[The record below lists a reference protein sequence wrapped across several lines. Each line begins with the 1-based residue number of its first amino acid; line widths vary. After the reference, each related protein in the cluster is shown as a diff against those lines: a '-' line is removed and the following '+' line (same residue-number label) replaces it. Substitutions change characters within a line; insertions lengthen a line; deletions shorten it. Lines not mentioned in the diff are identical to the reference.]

1 MQFDQLKRRDF
12 ITLLGGAAA
21 WPVAARA
28 QQPDR
33 VRRIGVLTGYAES
46 DLEAQARLAIFRQS
60 LQQLGWT
67 IGRNLLVDYRW
78 SRGDTE
84 QARSLAKE
92 LVELRPD
99 VILGETTSSVR
110 ALQQTTTAIP
120 IVFTNLSDPFGSGF
134 VAGMARPGGNIT
146 GFTNFKSS
154 MGGKWL
160 EVLKEVV
167 PGVSRAAVMFN
178 PTVSTHIAKGY
189 YLDSLEDA
197 AKRLVVEQI
206 PTPVQK
212 ANDIENAIYTLA
224 RKSDSALIVLPDTF
238 TLVHRDL
245 ILRLTAQNRLAAIY
259 SFRLF
264 AQSGGLMSYGINA
277 TDQFPR
283 AASYVDR
290 ILRGEKPSEL
300 PVQAPTKYELV
311 INSKTARVLG
321 LKLSST
327 LLARADEVIE

>member
-1 MQFDQLKRRDF
+1 M
-12 ITLLGGAAA
+12 
-21 WPVAARA
+21 
-28 QQPDR
+28 
-33 VRRIGVLTGYAES
+33 RRIGVLTGYAES

-60 LQQLGWT
+60 LQELGWT
-67 IGRNLLVDYRW
+67 IGRNLRIDYRW
-78 SRGDTE
+78 SRGDTD
-84 QARSLAKE
+84 QARTLAKE
-92 LVELRPD
+92 LVELQPD

-110 ALQQTTTAIP
+110 ALQQTTAAIP
-120 IVFTNLSDPFGSGF
+120 IVFTNLSNPLGSGF
-134 VAGMARPGGNIT
+134 IASMARPGGNIT
-146 GFTNFKSS
+146 GFTNFESS

-160 EVLKEVV
+160 QILKEVV
-167 PGVSRAAVMFN
+167 PSVSRAAIMFN
-178 PTVSTHIAKGY
+178 PAVSTHIAKGY

-206 PTPVQK
+206 ATPVQK
-212 ANDIENAIYTLA
+212 ANDIENAINTLA
-224 RKSDSALIVLPDTF
+224 RKSDGALIVLPDTF

-245 ILRLTAQNRLAAIY
+245 ILRLTAHNRVPAVY

-290 ILRGEKPSEL
+290 ILKGEKPADL

-311 INSKTARVLG
+311 INLKTAKALG
-321 LKLSST
+321 LEVPPT

>member
-1 MQFDQLKRRDF
+1 MKRREF
-12 ITLLGGAAA
+12 IALLGGTAAA

-46 DLEAQARLAIFRQS
+46 DLEAQARFAIFRQS

-67 IGRNLLVDYRW
+67 IGRNLLSDYRW
-78 SRGDTE
+78 SRGDPE
-84 QARSLAKE
+84 RARSLAKE
-92 LVELRPD
+92 LVELQPD

-110 ALQQTTTAIP
+110 ALQQATAAIP
-120 IVFTNLSDPFGSGF
+120 IVFTNLSNPLGSGF
-134 VAGMARPGGNIT
+134 VASMARPGGNIT
-146 GFTNFKSS
+146 GFTNFESS

-167 PGVSRAAVMFN
+167 PGVSRTAIMFN

-197 AKRLVVEQI
+197 AKRLAVEHI
-206 PTPVQK
+206 PTPVEI
-212 ANDIENAIYTLA
+212 ANDIENAIYALA
-224 RKSDSALIVLPDTF
+224 RRSDGALIVLPDTF

-245 ILRLTAQNRLAAIY
+245 IIRLTAQSRVAAIY

-311 INSKTARVLG
+311 INAKTARALG
-321 LKLSST
+321 LELSST
-327 LLARADEVIE
+327 LLARSDEVIE

>member
-1 MQFDQLKRRDF
+1 VTAFIGRRQFIF
-12 ITLLGGAAA
+12 ILLGGSAAA
-21 WPVAARA
+21 WPLAARA
-28 QQPDR
+28 QQGER

-46 DLEAQARLAIFRQS
+46 DLEAQARLDIFRQS

-67 IGRNLLVDYRW
+67 IGRNLLVDARW
-78 SRGDTE
+78 SRGDPDR
-84 QARSLAKE
+84 ARSLAKE
-92 LVELRPD
+92 LVELQPD

-110 ALQQTTTAIP
+110 ALQQTTGAIP
-120 IVFTNLSDPFGSGF
+120 IVFTNLSNPLGSGF
-134 VAGMARPGGNIT
+134 VASMARPGGNIT
-146 GFTNFKSS
+146 GFTNFESS

-167 PGVSRAAVMFN
+167 PRVSRAAIMFN
-178 PTVSTHIAKGY
+178 PTVSTHITKGY
-189 YLDSLEDA
+189 YLGSLEDA
-197 AKRLVVEQI
+197 ARRLMVEQI
-206 PTPVQK
+206 PTPVK

-224 RKSDSALIVLPDTF
+224 RKSDGALLVLPDTF

-245 ILRLTAQNRLAAIY
+245 ILRLTALNRVAAIY

-283 AASYVDR
+283 AADYVNR
-290 ILRGEKPSEL
+290 ILKGEKPADL

-311 INSKTARVLG
+311 INLKTAKALG
-321 LKLSST
+321 LDVPPS

>member
-1 MQFDQLKRRDF
+1 MKRREF
-12 ITLLGGAAA
+12 IMLLGGATAA

-33 VRRIGVLTGYAES
+33 VRRIGVLTGYGES

-67 IGRNLLVDYRW
+67 IGRNLFVDYRW

-110 ALQQTTTAIP
+110 ALQQTTAAIP
-120 IVFTNLSDPFGSGF
+120 IVFTNFSNPLGSGF
-134 VAGMARPGGNIT
+134 VASMARPGGNIT
-146 GFTNFKSS
+146 GFTNFESS

-167 PGVSRAAVMFN
+167 PGVARAAVMFN

-189 YLDSLEDA
+189 YLDLS
-197 AKRLVVEQI
+197 KR
-206 PTPVQK
+206 
-212 ANDIENAIYTLA
+212 
-224 RKSDSALIVLPDTF
+224 
-238 TLVHRDL
+238 
-245 ILRLTAQNRLAAIY
+245 RL
-259 SFRLF
+259 
-264 AQSGGLMSYGINA
+264 SGWS
-277 TDQFPR
+277 
-283 AASYVDR
+283 
-290 ILRGEKPSEL
+290 
-300 PVQAPTKYELV
+300 
-311 INSKTARVLG
+311 
-321 LKLSST
+321 
-327 LLARADEVIE
+327 